1 MKKVKKLN
9 NEIRLISKKIDY
21 VESINVGIFIKAGP
35 LLEDREINGISHLL
49 EHMLFKGT
57 GNRNAKEIGLEMD
70 RLGGDLNAY
79 TSFDYTCLSL
89 RILNNYIYDG
99 LNIVLDMLNNF
110 DFNIDELE
118 SEKQVIFDEIIGY
131 EDDPEEL
138 ATNELYKILYGNDS
152 YRYSILGTKENLENM
167 DIYDLFK
174 YKSEKYTSSNIVIS
188 VVGNFDEEELYNY
201 FNNYNDYSIK
211 VSNEKTVINKI
222 VMDNKVDIKKY
233 INKEF
238 EQLTGYINL
247 FNKIDYKKFKYET
260 ILLDS
265 ILGSSVSSRL
275 FQYVREELGL
285 SYNIESFIIANER
298 EGSLNISFTTNIDNL
313 INLRKSIAEVLNKL
327 KNNDIKED
335 ELEIAKNQIVSEYKL
350 NLEDPFEEMIINGE
364 KLLFDNSVFDLE
376 IEISKIKDVSI
387 DSLNK
392 FRKSIFNK
400 FEYNEIYV
408 GNINK
413 EMRNYIKSNSISNE
427 ILS

>member
-275 FQYVREELGL
+275 FQYIREELGL

-298 EGSLNISFTTNIDNL
+298 EGSLNISFTTNVDNL